1 MYDERRNRPLVL
13 PHRRG
18 SAPLRIVPQAGL
30 IFICQPPSVKQKA
43 AGVDQ
48 KVGGAYPTHCFILGT
63 LFYGRLRPVSRISWR
78 SEASSAAVCGCWVTR
93 FFVSARSVLRSYSSA
108 AAGDLA
114 GSVLPPFLPEAC
126 GGAMYFQWPLRTARP
141 VACSTSDSRPCWDSP
156 RSAGKTLMLSEAA
169 SRDSPSLALRACV
182 VSAAKLVK
190 RSSWEIRASLTPGLT
205 RAGQRRMNG

>member
-1 MYDERRNRPLVL
+1 MPLGSTAPAAALVVSSRVQPAGLTSPIEVIKSNLAIAASRRRSSYVSKLKWRERAEDSRRSRADKKRRNDMNVIHGCVEERCMT
-13 PHRRG
+13 
-18 SAPLRIVPQAGL
+18 SAGIARKSFRIAAEGCRFKKVPQAGL

-114 GSVLPPFLPEAC
+114 GSVLPPFLP
-126 GGAMYFQWPLRTARP
+126 
-141 VACSTSDSRPCWDSP
+141 
-156 RSAGKTLMLSEAA
+156 
-169 SRDSPSLALRACV
+169 
-182 VSAAKLVK
+182 
-190 RSSWEIRASLTPGLT
+190 
-205 RAGQRRMNG
+205 